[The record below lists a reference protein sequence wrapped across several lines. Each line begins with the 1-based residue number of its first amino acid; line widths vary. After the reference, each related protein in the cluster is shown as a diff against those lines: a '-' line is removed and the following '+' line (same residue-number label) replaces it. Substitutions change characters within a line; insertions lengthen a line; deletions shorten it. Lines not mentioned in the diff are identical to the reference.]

1 MAIVAWVDERLAGY
15 LAVLGLA
22 GSSGTARLVAGQF
35 HDVVL
40 AGKVAYRFPRDEE
53 SRAKLPAAVAL
64 LAALGQAG
72 LPVPV
77 PLATSHLQSPLGQC
91 HVPLTRLPGQ
101 PLGQVRDPRAGD
113 AVVSELA
120 RLLDQ
125 LAGLGSDQ
133 AIRNLVPSAGAEHWA
148 AFAGQVRRV
157 LYPLMSGPGRRRASA
172 ELAAVTAVTPVGG
185 ALVHND
191 LGGANLLWTTSAG
204 VPKLAGVVDWDES
217 RIGDQASDLAS
228 IAVTTGWPLAERIE
242 THRRGTTRPM
252 LADAKI
258 IAATFALQQALP
270 AALNGDQASLD
281 DGLRN
286 YRQPV
291 RQHQPRAQDPT
302 TLT

>member
-1 MAIVAWVDERLAGY
+1 MGERLAGY

-22 GSSGTARLVAGQF
+22 RSGGTARLVSGQF

-40 AGKVAYRFPRDEE
+40 VGEVAYRFPRDVE

-77 PLATSHLQSPLGQC
+77 PLATSHLHSPLGQC
-91 HVPLTRLPGQ
+91 HVPLTRLAGQ
-101 PLGQVRDPRAGD
+101 PLGQISGRRAEQ
-113 AVVSELA
+113 AVVTELA
-120 RLLDQ
+120 RLLDR

-133 AIRNLVPSAGAEHWA
+133 TIRTLVPRAGADHWA
-148 AFAGQVRRV
+148 TFAGQVRRV

-172 ELAAVTAVTPVGG
+172 ELAAVTAVTPAGG
-185 ALVHND
+185 ALVHHD
-191 LGGANLLWTTSAG
+191 LGGANLLWTTPAG
-204 VPKLAGVVDWDES
+204 TPTLAGVLDWDDS

-228 IAVTTGWPLAERIE
+228 IAVTTGWPLAARID
-242 THRRGTTRPM
+242 THRRDATRPM

-270 AALNGDQASLD
+270 AALNEDQASLD
-281 DGLRN
+281 DGLRD
-286 YRQPV
+286 YR
-291 RQHQPRAQDPT
+291 
-302 TLT
+302 